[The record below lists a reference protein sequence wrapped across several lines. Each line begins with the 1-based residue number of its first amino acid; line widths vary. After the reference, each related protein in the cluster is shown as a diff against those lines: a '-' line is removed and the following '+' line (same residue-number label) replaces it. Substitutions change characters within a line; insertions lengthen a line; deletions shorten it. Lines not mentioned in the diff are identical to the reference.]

1 MLRVG
6 GPGCRWRHLAGRSQ
20 AHAHHVAAL
29 WRRGPVDDFNAVRKG
44 SILPAAA
51 LPGPGWLPFQGK
63 AGKEL
68 RALRV
73 GAVELGVL
81 AGRGPASG
89 GEAWASAAGP
99 CRGDTGPAGERVSVK
114 VAP

>member
-51 LPGPGWLPFQGK
+51 LPGPGRQEAEK
-63 AGKEL
+63 
-68 RALRV
+68 RV
-73 GAVELGVL
+73 AL
-81 AGRGPASG
+81 AGCPFREGQERSCGP
-89 GEAWASAAGP
+89 
-99 CRGDTGPAGERVSVK
+99 
-114 VAP
+114 